1 MCVGV
6 RKIPIDDVEQAVVLA
21 LKTYAQDRGLSLR
34 SLADATG
41 LGKSR
46 LGDLFNGFTSC
57 TMTDLERL
65 CSALGLRPSAVLSE
79 AEAVV
84 AARARAEERERLLAD
99 LAAGVPVES
108 LGLAAK
114 QDTSRARETVE
125 RTGWRDDLGEEPQD
139 VPGWEE

>member
-1 MCVGV
+1 MGI
-6 RKIPIDDVEQAVVLA
+6 RKIPIDDVEQAVVSA
-21 LKTYAQDRGLSLR
+21 LKTHAQDQGLSLR

-46 LGDLFNGFTSC
+46 LGDLFNGLTSC

-65 CSALGLRPSAVLSE
+65 CSALGLRPSSVLSE
-79 AEAVV
+79 AEGVV
-84 AARARAEERERLLAD
+84 AARVREEERERLLAG

-114 QDTSRARETVE
+114 RDLSWAREAAE
-125 RTGWRDDLGEEPQD
+125 RSGWREDLGEEPQAG
-139 VPGWEE
+139 PAEEG